1 MCISKTSVHELV
13 IISNCCQCV
22 NLLLMCDDVP
32 DCDDVS
38 DEMLCGRYRNE
49 IDNSMVHPPPALI
62 EFYAHGAAFVRPLNS
77 SGVNGSSV
85 CPETHFQ
92 CPDNGYCLPVFV
104 LCNGVY
110 DCPGHEDEADCD
122 SYKCPGFY
130 RCRGSTV
137 CVHAR
142 QLCDGV
148 YQCPQRDDE
157 WLCWKPQGPIYTCPR
172 NCTCYGLAFVCRG
185 FFPVNKHSE
194 LRYLKANG
202 SGLNYADVGRNL
214 LLTYLDLSKCNITDL
229 VQLNLPNL
237 LSLDLSHNHLTSVA
251 DHHLR
256 GLVNLRHLTLANN
269 PLTSVF
275 KQRVVSSASF
285 PNLRTLDLSGVS
297 LPEMDVSALSVFP
310 SLNTLNLSH
319 CGVDR
324 VLGDGFQALQQLRVL
339 DLRSCPLTIFP
350 RGVFD
355 GLDDLQAVF
364 ADNYKLC
371 CPATLPLRFNPA
383 NCKAPSDEISSC
395 QSLLRSDLYRIFLS
409 IFAVSAFVG
418 NLISVFVRLF
428 VTKINQKM
436 GFAVFV
442 ANLCISDFLMGLYLV
457 LIGVADRHYM
467 GTYLWNDVIW
477 RNSAACKT
485 AGFLSLLSSEVS
497 AFIICLITLDRLLV
511 LRFPFSH
518 LRFNRTKAVMVSALV
533 WTAGLVIAVVPLL
546 PWTSHWRFFSQT
558 GICIPLPVT
567 RKDFAGRS
575 YAFSVMIVLNFA
587 LFMLIALGQLLIY
600 HSVQKNKMRNN
611 DITAK
616 CSRDLTLAHRLIT
629 VAVSD
634 FLCWFP
640 IGVLGLMAS
649 AGTPIPSE
657 VNVALAIFVL
667 PLNSAINPFL
677 YTLNM
682 LLERRRQR
690 RDERFKQLL
699 LSQMQAHDTD
709 SDRVAR
715 LCSCTQEEA
724 LRISK
729 QWLKEGILSAENV
742 SRCLVKTESTNRK
755 PSIAPFDS

>member
-1 MCISKTSVHELV
+1 M
-13 IISNCCQCV
+13 
-22 NLLLMCDDVP
+22 
-32 DCDDVS
+32 
-38 DEMLCGRYRNE
+38 
-49 IDNSMVHPPPALI
+49 
-62 EFYAHGAAFVRPLNS
+62 
-77 SGVNGSSV
+77 
-85 CPETHFQ
+85 
-92 CPDNGYCLPVFV
+92 
-104 LCNGVY
+104 
-110 DCPGHEDEADCD
+110 
-122 SYKCPGFY
+122 
-130 RCRGSTV
+130 
-137 CVHAR
+137 
-142 QLCDGV
+142 
-148 YQCPQRDDE
+148 
-157 WLCWKPQGPIYTCPR
+157 
-172 NCTCYGLAFVCRG
+172 
-185 FFPVNKHSE
+185 
-194 LRYLKANG
+194 
-202 SGLNYADVGRNL
+202 
-214 LLTYLDLSKCNITDL
+214 
-229 VQLNLPNL
+229 
-237 LSLDLSHNHLTSVA
+237 
-251 DHHLR
+251 
-256 GLVNLRHLTLANN
+256 
-269 PLTSVF
+269 
-275 KQRVVSSASF
+275 
-285 PNLRTLDLSGVS
+285 
-297 LPEMDVSALSVFP
+297 SALSVFP

-339 DLRSCPLTIFP
+339 DLRGCPLTLFP

-395 QSLLRSDLYRIFLS
+395 QSLLRSNLYIFLS
-409 IFAVSAFVG
+409 IFAVLAFVG
-418 NLISVFVRLF
+418 NSISIFIRLF
-428 VTKINQKM
+428 VTKVKHKM

-442 ANLCISDFLMGLYLV
+442 ANLCMSDFLMGVYLS
-457 LIGVADRHYM
+457 LIGVADRHYL

-485 AGFLSLLSSEVS
+485 AGFLSLLSNEVS

-511 LRFPFSH
+511 LRFPFSQ

-558 GICIPLPVT
+558 GIYIPLPVT

-575 YAFSVMIVLNFA
+575 YAFGVMIVLNFA

-600 HSVQKNKMRNN
+600 QSVQKNKMRNN
-611 DITAK
+611 ETTAK
-616 CSRDLTLAHRLIT
+616 GSRDLTLTRRLVT

-649 AGTPIPSE
+649 SGTPIPSE

-690 RDERFKQLL
+690 REDRFKQLL
-699 LSQMQAHDTD
+699 LSQMQAQDTN

-742 SRCLVKTESTNRK
+742 SRCLVNIESMNSK
-755 PSIAPFDS
+755 LPIAPFDS